1 MSVEIEPFELSF
13 QRPFNAE
20 VSQTLTIKN
29 PNTIPV
35 AFKVFQVKT
44 TAPKQYCV
52 RPNAG
57 RIEGGQDFDVTVLL
71 QAMKVE
77 PPLDARCR
85 DKFLVQS
92 APITSDKEFA
102 SIANVLDTTEKGL
115 LQERK
120 IRVNWLSANPEH
132 DQAASKPVAVTPSK
146 STLSNGVSLH
156 TPISIDIIPDHSSNQ
171 AHDTPDARS
180 FSSPG
185 ATDEPALSTAPPPY
199 PIEDTPEQEDEKP
212 EEKPEVKSTISQ
224 ATTAVTSV
232 AESTIEELKAKL
244 AQAEAQ
250 IANLRETGLRQR
262 NVKSG
267 NTEEKYTVARANQA
281 VKQTV
286 EGVPVQMA
294 AILCLV
300 SFLLAYFF
308 F

>member
-35 AFKVFQVKT
+35 AFKVKT

-146 STLSNGVSLH
+146 STLSNG
-156 TPISIDIIPDHSSNQ
+156 

>member
-13 QRPFNAE
+13 QRPFVAE
-20 VSQTLTIKN
+20 VAQTLTIKN
-29 PNTIPV
+29 PNTVPV
-35 AFKVFQVKT
+35 AFKVKT

-57 RIEGGQDFDVTVLL
+57 RIEPGKAFDVTVLL
-71 QAMKVE
+71 QAMKTE
-77 PPLDARCR
+77 PPVDARCR

-102 SIANVLDTTEKGL
+102 SIANVLDTTDKAL

-132 DQAASKPVAVTPSK
+132 DQSASRPMAVTPSK
-146 STLSNGVSLH
+146 NSLSNGANE
-156 TPISIDIIPDHSSNQ
+156 TPEVPR
-171 AHDTPDARS
+171 A

-185 ATDEPALSTAPPPY
+185 ATNETSPSTAPPPY
-199 PIEDTPEQEDEKP
+199 PTEDTPVQDEEP
-212 EEKPEVKSTISQ
+212 EEKPEAKSTISQ
-224 ATTAVTSV
+224 ATTAVASA
-232 AESTIEELKAKL
+232 AETTVDALKAKL

-250 IANLRETGLRQR
+250 IASLKETGLRQR
-262 NVKSG
+262 NVKSAPVDD
-267 NTEEKYTVARANQA
+267 EKRAVAKMNQA

-286 EGVPVQMA
+286 EGVPVQIA
-294 AILCLV
+294 ALLCLI

>member
-13 QRPFNAE
+13 QRPFVAE
-20 VSQTLTIKN
+20 VAQTLTIKN
-29 PNTIPV
+29 PNTVPV
-35 AFKVFQVKT
+35 AFKVKT

-57 RIEGGQDFDVTVLL
+57 RIEPGKAFDVTVLL
-71 QAMKVE
+71 QAMKTE
-77 PPLDARCR
+77 PPADARCR

-102 SIANVLDTTEKGL
+102 SIANVLDTTDKAL

-132 DQAASKPVAVTPSK
+132 DQSASRPMAVTPSK
-146 STLSNGVSLH
+146 NSLSNGAH
-156 TPISIDIIPDHSSNQ
+156 ETPEVPR
-171 AHDTPDARS
+171 A

-185 ATDEPALSTAPPPY
+185 ATDETSPSTAPPPY
-199 PIEDTPEQEDEKP
+199 PTEETPVQDEEP
-212 EEKPEVKSTISQ
+212 EEKPEAKSTISQ
-224 ATTAVTSV
+224 ATTAVTSA
-232 AESTIEELKAKL
+232 AEATVDALKAKL

-250 IANLRETGLRQR
+250 IASLKETGLRQR
-262 NVKSG
+262 NVKSASVDD
-267 NTEEKYTVARANQA
+267 EKRAVAKVNQA

-286 EGVPVQMA
+286 EGVPVQIA
-294 AILCLV
+294 ALLCLI

>member
-13 QRPFNAE
+13 QRPFVAE
-20 VSQTLTIKN
+20 VAQTLTIKN
-29 PNTIPV
+29 PNTVPV
-35 AFKVFQVKT
+35 AFKVKT

-57 RIEGGQDFDVTVLL
+57 RIEPGKAFDVTVLL
-71 QAMKVE
+71 QAMKTE
-77 PPLDARCR
+77 PPADARCR

-102 SIANVLDTTEKGL
+102 SIANVLDTTDKAL

-132 DQAASKPVAVTPSK
+132 DQSASRPMAVTPSK
-146 STLSNGVSLH
+146 NSLSNGAH
-156 TPISIDIIPDHSSNQ
+156 ETPEVPR
-171 AHDTPDARS
+171 A

-185 ATDEPALSTAPPPY
+185 ATDETSPSTAPPPY
-199 PIEDTPEQEDEKP
+199 PTEDTPVQDEEP
-212 EEKPEVKSTISQ
+212 EEKPEAKSTISQ
-224 ATTAVTSV
+224 ATTAVTSA
-232 AESTIEELKAKL
+232 AEATVDALKAEL

-250 IANLRETGLRQR
+250 IAALKETGLRQR
-262 NVKSG
+262 NVKSASVDD
-267 NTEEKYTVARANQA
+267 EKRAVAKVNQA

-286 EGVPVQMA
+286 EGVPVQIA
-294 AILCLV
+294 ALLCLI